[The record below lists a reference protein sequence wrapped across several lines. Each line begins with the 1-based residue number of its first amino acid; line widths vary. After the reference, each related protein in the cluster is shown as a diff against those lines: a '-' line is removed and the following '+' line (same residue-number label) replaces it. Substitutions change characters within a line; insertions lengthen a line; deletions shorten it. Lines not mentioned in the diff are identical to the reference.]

1 MRATRVIAG
10 RLAAVAI
17 AAIAALGAS
26 ACGPA
31 GTVQQL
37 VFTDVVSGYH
47 DEGVVNGENKL
58 VPQISFRLQN
68 NGTEPVGAVQLNV
81 HFRAEG
87 ADGNMDEQL
96 TRTGGDGIA
105 PQASTDPLTVRSK
118 VGYTS
123 QQSRADMLQNSQFR
137 DITVIVF
144 AKSGS
149 SQWSQIGELTVD
161 RTLLPF

>member
-1 MRATRVIAG
+1 MAAFAA
-10 RLAAVAI
+10 LAA
-17 AAIAALGAS
+17 

-58 VPQISFRLQN
+58 VPQIGFRLQN
-68 NGTEPVGAVQLNV
+68 TGTEPLGDVQLNV
-81 HFRAEG
+81 HFMADG
-87 ADGNMDEQL
+87 ADGNMDEKL
-96 TRTGGDGIA
+96 VRTPGDGIA
-105 PQASTDPLTVRSK
+105 PQQSSEPLLVRSS

-137 DITVIVF
+137 DIKVKVF

-149 SQWSQIGELTVD
+149 SQWSQIGEFTID
-161 RTLLPF
+161 RTLLPY